1 MTSKKGEDVDAWRS
15 AQGSIENVT
24 STKKKPVRP
33 RDGLRGRPR
42 QRGAVLEP
50 DSEDTDRKS
59 RERFDRWAPRYD
71 HSAQQW
77 FFFGPAHAAALEAAS
92 AAGVTP
98 KDVLDVGCGTGRLLE
113 RAARQWPKAR
123 LAGIDAAPLMIAE
136 ARKKHGG
143 DARFRFEVADA
154 VALPL
159 GASAVDLAFST
170 FSHHHWSDQQ
180 AGVREIARVLRPGG
194 VFVLAHIRAS
204 LLPGPKADSRQS
216 LFENAG
222 LNIIEQH
229 RPLRLAG
236 AVLLT
241 AGRKR

>member
-1 MTSKKGEDVDAWRS
+1 M
-15 AQGSIENVT
+15 T
-24 STKKKPVRP
+24 STKQKPAGP
-33 RDGLRGRPR
+33 RDGFRGRSR
-42 QRGAVLEP
+42 QHGAVLES
-50 DSEDTDRKS
+50 DSKDTDRES

-71 HSAQQW
+71 RSAQQW
-77 FFFGPAHAAALEAAS
+77 FFFGPAHAAALQTAS
-92 AAGVTP
+92 AAGMTP
-98 KDVLDVGCGTGRLLE
+98 EDVLDVGCGTGRLLE
-113 RAARQWPKAR
+113 RAAQQWPKAH
-123 LAGIDAAPLMIAE
+123 LLGIDAAPLMIAE
-136 ARKKHGG
+136 AKKKHGG

-194 VFVLAHIRAS
+194 VFILAHVRPS
-204 LLPGPKADSRQS
+204 LLPGPNADSRQG

-222 LNIIEQH
+222 LNVIGQH